1 MGTAFAITRLDLT
14 ASGLREAATEAKD
27 VAAARRMLCLA
38 MVLDGADRT
47 SVAETWGM
55 DRQTLRDWAHRY
67 NAEGLPGLYDRKG
80 PGARPKLT
88 AEQRAALAAMI
99 EAGPDPA
106 VHGLVRW
113 RRVDLRDEL
122 QRQLGVALHERSVGK
137 VLKRRGYRRLS
148 VRPRLPPPSSSMAPA
163 ITSPKTSPF
172 AENIT
177 LIRLPP
183 RAPELNPMEN
193 VWDYPRATSLRVPG
207 RNLIPRCA
215 LHCSASASS
224 PTRPRK
230 TIASIC
236 YTNLPQR

>member
-88 AEQRAALAAMI
+88 AE
-99 EAGPDPA
+99 
-106 VHGLVRW
+106 
-113 RRVDLRDEL
+113 
-122 QRQLGVALHERSVGK
+122 
-137 VLKRRGYRRLS
+137 
-148 VRPRLPPPSSSMAPA
+148 
-163 ITSPKTSPF
+163 
-172 AENIT
+172 
-177 LIRLPP
+177 
-183 RAPELNPMEN
+183 
-193 VWDYPRATSLRVPG
+193 
-207 RNLIPRCA
+207 
-215 LHCSASASS
+215 
-224 PTRPRK
+224 
-230 TIASIC
+230 
-236 YTNLPQR
+236 